1 VARYRA
7 GVNLP
12 LRLLTLLL
20 PSVLLAQGPADAASP
35 SALAG
40 PSASFAERLGYA
52 RLIQQSPQVD
62 RLRVCLKFVEGSG
75 IEWRAGRLQSRAGAP
90 LAAVEALLA
99 GLAIEPLFPA
109 LSWDELT
116 LWQARAHASLPP
128 HNRPGHLGLW
138 YRITLSSPQQAE
150 ALIPALLQQELVEW
164 VHHEPLPT
172 PASHGAPANDIPPA
186 TPLFTNLQTAHEL
199 PPTGYGIWQA
209 QTVFG
214 ARGRGTSLRMV
225 ENDWYL
231 DHEDVRQLV
240 LANFLGAWPGALS
253 AQQAGHG
260 TAGTSILCADR
271 NRYGMTGIVDEAQVR
286 FVPQITNGGVA
297 NALLVAAADSQ
308 PGDVV
313 MLVFMFLLGQ
323 QSITDWVPIE
333 FLQSIYDASLT
344 ITANGRLLVNSA
356 ANGGSSL
363 DDPRF
368 LRRFDRSFRD
378 SGAIMV
384 GASAGSQLQRAV
396 FSNYG
401 SRVDTNGHG
410 LNVVACGI
418 GTMFYPNGDNR
429 QSYTADYQGTSSA
442 TPAVAGVVLALQG
455 AARAQLGRSLSRTEI
470 LSLLQ
475 THGTA
480 SPDAI
485 GRRPDLPAMLA
496 TLGALDGLLA
506 SAPDVPLGN
515 SVTLELRGSPG
526 SAGFLFFSFAPGNTP
541 FGLNRPLLLDFATVQ
556 TLGLVL
562 LPIGVGQW
570 PLAVPNVAVL
580 GGVNLYFQA
589 GLIQGSAP
597 LHVTNSAQVTVL

>member
-1 VARYRA
+1 VA
-7 GVNLP
+7 VNLLP
-12 LRLLTLLL
+12 RLLALLLL
-20 PSVLLAQGPADAASP
+20 PCGLSAQAQDRSP
-35 SALAG
+35 GEGSKVE
-40 PSASFAERLGYA
+40 SQAERLAYA
-52 RLIQQSPQVD
+52 RLIQRSPQVHRQ
-62 RLRVCLKFVEGSG
+62 RLCLKFAEGSG
-75 IEWRAGRLQSRAGAP
+75 IELRQGRLHSRAG
-90 LAAVEALLA
+90 LSVVAVEDLLA
-99 GLAIEPLFPA
+99 GLALEPLFSA

-116 LWQARAHASLPP
+116 QWQARAHAVLPP

-138 YRITLSSPQQAE
+138 YRVELPSPELADH
-150 ALIPALLQQELVEW
+150 LIPSLLRLPLVEW
-164 VHHEPLPT
+164 VHHEPMPT
-172 PASHGAPANDIPPA
+172 PASHGAPSNDIPPP
-186 TPLFTNLQTAHEL
+186 TPSFTHLQTAHEQA
-199 PPTGYGIWQA
+199 PVGYGIWQA

-214 ARGRGTSLRMV
+214 ARGRGTALRMV

-231 DHEDVRQLV
+231 DHEDVQKLV

-253 AQQAGHG
+253 PQQAGHG
-260 TAGTSILCADR
+260 TAGTSILLADR

-286 FVPQITNGGVA
+286 FVPQGTNGGVA
-297 NALLVAAADSQ
+297 NALLLAAADCQ

-344 ITANGRLLVNSA
+344 ITANGRLLINSA

-401 SRVDTNGHG
+401 SRVDANGHG

-455 AARAQLGRSLSRTEI
+455 AARAQLGRSLGRTEI
-470 LSLLQ
+470 LGLLQ

-506 SAPDVPLGN
+506 TAPDVPLGG
-515 SVTLELRGSPG
+515 SVALELRGGPG
-526 SAGFLFFSFAPGNTP
+526 GAGFLFLSFAPGNTP

-562 LPIGVGQW
+562 LPGGVGQW
-570 PLAVPNVAVL
+570 PLAIPNAAVL
-580 GGVNLYFQA
+580 EGVNLYFQA
-589 GLIQGSAP
+589 ALLQGSAP
-597 LHVTNSAQVTVL
+597 IHVTNSAQVTVL